1 MAECRPVKPF
11 PNDRTTLLTVCATIG
26 LLCFGACSFGSSPDP
41 KPASAEQTI
50 LDGSRDKPADPQLDL
65 LFDQLNTLH
74 FSGRLPDVKVMWAED
89 LDRFDI
95 GDYRLNGMTDGRI
108 ILIKPALLNDDAEVR
123 RTLCHEMVHVK
134 LIIAGHAS
142 TAHDAP
148 FQNELRRV
156 FDDGCFHAIWAT
168 AEERASLKAWI
179 ESERTRL
186 DAARAQIDAQGTAIE
201 HGTNEVE
208 RAFAELNERIR
219 SANASGSGWPSSDE
233 TAAAERHRA
242 ALNDSIRAYNAAV
255 AANEQDLATFN
266 EVVQRYNLMLAY
278 PDGLAEDRAKGL
290 IR

>member
-1 MAECRPVKPF
+1 MRPF
-11 PNDRTTLLTVCATIG
+11 PHNRATPLALCAATGCLLYLA
-26 LLCFGACSFGSSPDP
+26 ACSFDSSRDP
-41 KPASAEQTI
+41 KSASAEQTT
-50 LDGSRDKPADPQLDL
+50 LDASRDKPADPQLDL

-74 FSGRLPDVKVMWAED
+74 FSGRLPDVKVLWAED

-134 LIIAGHAS
+134 LIAAGRAS

-148 FQNELRRV
+148 FQDELRRV
-156 FDDGCFHAIWAT
+156 FEDGCFHAIWAT
-168 AEERASLKAWI
+168 AEERASLMAWI
-179 ESERTRL
+179 ESERQRL
-186 DAARAQIDAQGTAIE
+186 DAARAQIDAQSTAIE
-201 HGTNEVE
+201 RGTEDVE
-208 RAFAELNERIR
+208 RAFVELNERIR
-219 SANASGSGWPSSDE
+219 TANAAGSGWPSSEE

-242 ALNDSIRAYNAAV
+242 ELNDSIRAYNAAV
-255 AANEQDLATFN
+255 AANDRDRATFN
-266 EVVQRYNLMLAY
+266 EAVRRFNLMLAY